1 MSRVVG
7 KLPVQLNRSS
17 ELKPC
22 PRALGGLRP
31 TQQQISLNKDLH
43 SCESVEQIL
52 MMIERANAKRVALN
66 TVNVI
71 TAVNKIAK
79 LKSLRKPQRAE
90 ELLQEVLLRSL
101 TTRLVSS
108 QADVGSREI
117 ATLTWSLTKL
127 RLTDKHETLWKTLED
142 IMTTRGFKEFPPM
155 ALSKTVWA
163 VAAAGRRP
171 HGLVQRLDADLNT
184 MKLAVFDWRSLS
196 TLVWAL
202 ATLGHSSD
210 TEEHTGAGHG
220 ARASRDVGA
229 EDGDKSR
236 AWSGVQRPQIFRKLE
251 AEMIGESPKYPA
263 LKTHHLS
270 LARGG
275 EAHGSFR
282 ASSR

>member
-1 MSRVVG
+1 
-7 KLPVQLNRSS
+7 
-17 ELKPC
+17 
-22 PRALGGLRP
+22 
-31 TQQQISLNKDLH
+31 
-43 SCESVEQIL
+43 
-52 MMIERANAKRVALN
+52 MMIERAKAKRVALN

-79 LKSLRKPQRAE
+79 LKSLRKPRRAE
-90 ELLQEVLLRSL
+90 ELLQEVLLSSL
-101 TTRLVSS
+101 TTRLVSN

-155 ALSKTVWA
+155 ALSKTIWA
-163 VAAAGRRP
+163 LAAAGRRP

-220 ARASRDVGA
+220 AGASRDVGA

-236 AWSGVQRPQIFRKLE
+236 ARSEVQRPRIFRKLE
-251 AEMIGESPKYPA
+251 AELIGESPKYPA
-263 LKTHHLS
+263 LITHHLS
-270 LARGG
+270 RLASAR
-275 EAHGSFR
+275 H
-282 ASSR
+282 